1 MEFHP
6 FVSLSGYVVI
16 DGTVGLA
23 FHYAEGSLR
32 SSSIELCLVT
42 LASFDFQ
49 SEVSRLVSFLFLPL
63 GIAKQQGQDCRGEV
77 RIRAANSGLLLRK

>member
-6 FVSLSGYVVI
+6 LVSLSGYVVI

-23 FHYAEGSLR
+23 FLYAEG

-49 SEVSRLVSFLFLPL
+49 SEVSRFVSFLFFPL

-77 RIRAANSGLLLRK
+77 GIRAANSGLLLRK

>member
-6 FVSLSGYVVI
+6 LVSLSGYVVI

-23 FHYAEGSLR
+23 FLYAEG

-49 SEVSRLVSFLFLPL
+49 SEVSRFVSFLFLPL
-63 GIAKQQGQDCRGEV
+63 GSQNNKDIVGGRWVFVQLIQDCYY
-77 RIRAANSGLLLRK
+77 ANS